1 MALRNLLDKVE
12 LAGGLDRI
20 GDPLRRG
27 AQAVLRGRL
36 RDALQGVWLGHPLH
50 PAAVQLPVGAWMSA
64 AVLDAVPGAGPAATI
79 LVGVGTTTAIPA
91 AAAGLTDWSSLSTE
105 QRRVGLVH
113 ATANTVALALY
124 AGSLAARLRGRQGL
138 GKRLAYTGLGAASL
152 GAYIGGHLSY
162 RQAAQV
168 NHAVPFLRLI
178 PEGWHDLCD
187 EHEVVEG
194 RLIVRRIGEVPVLLA
209 RTASGPSALVERCG
223 HHTGP
228 LGDGKVVQIDG
239 ADCVEC
245 PWHGST
251 FRLADG
257 LVVRGPAAS
266 NQPLLRARVR
276 AGRVQVALP

>member
-12 LAGGLDRI
+12 LASGLDRI

-27 AQAVLRGRL
+27 LQAVLPGRL
-36 RDALQGVWLGHPLH
+36 RDMLQGVWLGHPLH
-50 PAAVQLPVGAWMSA
+50 PAAVDLPVGAWIGA
-64 AVLDAVPGAGPAATI
+64 AVLDAVPGTGPAATV
-79 LVGVGTTTAIPA
+79 LVGVGTAGAVPA
-91 AAAGLTDWSSLSTE
+91 AAAGLTDWASLSTE

-113 ATANTVALALY
+113 ATANAIALTLY
-124 AGSLAARLRGRQGL
+124 AGSLTARLRGRHRL
-138 GKRLAYTGLGAASL
+138 GKRLAYAGLGAAGL

-178 PEGWHDLCD
+178 PDGWHDLCD
-187 EHEVVEG
+187 EHEVAEG
-194 RLIVRRIGEVPVLLA
+194 QPIVRRIGEVPVLLA
-209 RTASGPSALVERCG
+209 RTASGPTALVERCG

-257 LVVRGPAAS
+257 LVMRGPASS
-266 NQPLLRARVR
+266 NQPLLRIRVR
-276 AGRVQVALP
+276 GGRIQVALP

>member
-1 MALRNLLDKVE
+1 MALRNILDKVE

-27 AQAVLRGRL
+27 VRAVFRGRL
-36 RDALQGVWLGHPLH
+36 RDVLQGVWLGHPLH
-50 PAAVQLPVGAWMSA
+50 PAAVDLPVGAWIGA
-64 AVLDAVPGAGPAATI
+64 AVLDAVPGTGPAATV
-79 LVGVGTTTAIPA
+79 LVGVGTAGALPA
-91 AAAGLTDWSSLSTE
+91 AAAGLTDWASLSTE

-124 AGSLAARLRGRQGL
+124 AGSLTARLRGRHRL
-138 GKRLAYTGLGAASL
+138 GKRIAYMGLGAAGL

-178 PEGWHDLCD
+178 PDGWHDVCD
-187 EHEVVEG
+187 EREVVEG
-194 RLIVRRIGEVPVLLA
+194 RPIVRRVGEVPVLLA
-209 RTASGPSALVERCG
+209 RTASGPTALVERCA
-223 HHTGP
+223 HHAGP

-257 LVVRGPAAS
+257 LVMRGPASS
-266 NQPLLRARVR
+266 NQPLLRNRVR
-276 AGRVQVALP
+276 GGRIQVALP